1 MSVSR
6 FAIGDAKA
14 WHQAGDRRVFLSDV
28 VDASNSATLSVGF
41 ARYDKGATNAW
52 TVTHEE
58 ALIVTKGVFTVRSAE
73 GTQTASAGEVIFL
86 TRGTKVVYQGDE
98 DDTRIVYVTYPHWFD
113 AQRNSEHAA
122 LLDEFH
128 PVEGGEHTP
137 ETGD

>member
-1 MSVSR
+1 M
-6 FAIGDAKA
+6 
-14 WHQAGDRRVFLSDV
+14 
-28 VDASNSATLSVGF
+28 
-41 ARYDKGATNAW
+41 
-52 TVTHEE
+52 THEE

-73 GTQTASAGEVIFL
+73 GDSNGERR
-86 TRGTKVVYQGDE
+86 RGHISDQGDKVVCQGDE
-98 DDTRIVYVTYPHWFD
+98 DDTRIVYVTYPHSFD